1 MRSLLLLKPLLLQ
14 VVLAVVVLCSLA
26 AEAMAAPGVP

>member
-1 MRSLLLLKPLLLQ
+1 MRSLLLLKLLLLE

-26 AEAMAAPGVP
+26 AEVMAGPGVP